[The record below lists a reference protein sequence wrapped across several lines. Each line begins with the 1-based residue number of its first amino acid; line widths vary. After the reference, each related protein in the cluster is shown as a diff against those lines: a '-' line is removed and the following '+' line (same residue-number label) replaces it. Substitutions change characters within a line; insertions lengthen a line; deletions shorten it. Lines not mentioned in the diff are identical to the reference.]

1 MKSKGKFPDLHT
13 PIVMG
18 ILNITPD
25 SFYDGGRY
33 QAEQHYA
40 IRTEKMIADGAAIID
55 IGGASSRPGA
65 KEISAEDE
73 WHRIHPVIKSM
84 RSSHPDICISID
96 TCHASVAEK
105 CLEAGADMIN
115 DISGGTFDPDMARV
129 IGSHKVPYVMMHIQ
143 GRPGNMQTDPKY
155 DDVVEDIAAFFESQI
170 NNFMKHGASQLILD
184 PGFGFGKT
192 LKHNYTLLNRLDRF
206 TAFGYPILVG
216 LSRKSMI
223 NKVLDINPEDAINGT
238 TVLNTIALLKGA
250 AILRVHDVRE
260 AVEAIKLVENL
271 KQG

>member
-1 MKSKGKFPDLHT
+1 
-13 PIVMG
+13 
-18 ILNITPD
+18 
-25 SFYDGGRY
+25 
-33 QAEQHYA
+33 
-40 IRTEKMIADGAAIID
+40 
-55 IGGASSRPGA
+55 
-65 KEISAEDE
+65 
-73 WHRIHPVIKSM
+73 
-84 RSSHPDICISID
+84 DICISVD

-143 GRPGNMQTDPKY
+143 GKPGNMQTGPKY

-238 TVLNTIALLKGA
+238 TVLNTIALLRGA
-250 AILRVHDVRE
+250 GILRVHDVRE

>member
-1 MKSKGKFPDLHT
+1 MKSKGKFPDMHT

-73 WHRIHPVIKSM
+73 WHRIHPVIQST
-84 RSSHPDICISID
+84 RSAHPDICISVD

-129 IGSHKVPYVMMHIQ
+129 IGNHKVPYVMMHIQ
-143 GRPGNMQTDPKY
+143 GRPGNMQADPKY
-155 DDVVEDIAAFFESQI
+155 DDVAEDIAAFFESQI
-170 NNFMKHGASQLILD
+170 NNFLKHGASQLILD

-192 LKHNYTLLNRLDRF
+192 VKHNYTLLNRLDRF

-238 TVLNTIALLKGA
+238 TVLNTIALLRGA
-250 AILRVHDVRE
+250 GILRVHDVRE

>member
-1 MKSKGKFPDLHT
+1 MKNTGKFPDLHT

-40 IRTEKMIADGAAIID
+40 IRTEKMITDGAAIID

-65 KEISAEDE
+65 KEIGAEDE
-73 WHRIHPVIKSM
+73 WQRIHPVIQYI
-84 RSSHPDICISID
+84 RSAHPDICISVD
-96 TCHASVAEK
+96 TFHAIVAEK

-115 DISGGTFDPDMARV
+115 DISGGTFDQNMAKV
-129 IGSHKVPYVMMHIQ
+129 IGNHKAPYVMMHIQ
-143 GRPGNMQTDPKY
+143 GKPGNMQKNPKY
-155 DDVVEDIAAFFESQI
+155 EDVVEDIAAFFESQI
-170 NNFMKHGASQLILD
+170 NNFLKYGASQLILD

-192 LKHNYTLLNRLDRF
+192 IKHNYTLLNRLDRF
-206 TAFGYPILVG
+206 SAFGYPVMAG

-250 AILRVHDVRE
+250 NILRVHDVRE
-260 AVEAIKLVENL
+260 AVETIKLVGNL
-271 KQG
+271 RRE